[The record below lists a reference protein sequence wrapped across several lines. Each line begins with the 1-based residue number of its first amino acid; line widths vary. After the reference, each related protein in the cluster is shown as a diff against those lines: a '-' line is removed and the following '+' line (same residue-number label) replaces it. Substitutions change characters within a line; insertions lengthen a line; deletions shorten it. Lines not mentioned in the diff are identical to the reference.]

1 MINMSFHTSTGKL
14 LEWTGLLFF
23 LLPFIILI
31 VGFLGA
37 IVIDMFGGYVSA
49 EVETNIGSFVGSI
62 LIYCF
67 LAGFILV
74 ILGRQIQ
81 GKTLFQVKKL
91 KKKKR

>member
-1 MINMSFHTSTGKL
+1 MSFHISTGKS
-14 LEWTGLLFF
+14 LECIGLFLFLF
-23 LLPFIILI
+23 PFIILI
-31 VGFLGA
+31 VGLLGTF
-37 IVIDMFGGYVSA
+37 IIDMFGGYVSA

-74 ILGRQIQ
+74 ILGRQIH
-81 GKTLFQVKKL
+81 GKTLFQMKKL